1 MADEPA
7 APSAPSTSVS
17 PQPAAASPQ
26 PAVASPQPAAAA
38 TTVSNQPQLVAAP
51 QTEEEVEDDFDGSD
65 ADSALGDDL
74 ASSTNSITSSIYE
87 YRAIKGRTY
96 HSERHDSKYFA
107 PNDEQQMASQDIT
120 HHYLTILLE
129 DKLFLAPIK
138 EDAEKIL
145 DVGTGTGIWAIDVG
159 DQFPNAEVTGTDL
172 SPTQP
177 VWVPPNVR
185 FEIDDCT
192 KEWTWA
198 SDNFDFIHMRY
209 LFGAVADWNA
219 LIAQAYR
226 CCKPGGWVQSV
237 ELDCIMKSDDG
248 SIKDD
253 NIINTFWNPLW
264 KELSKKI
271 GISFTVLEENLQNKG
286 FEAAGFV
293 DIHEV
298 NYKIPI
304 GGWAQDPKLAE
315 IGEYTNMAMIN
326 DLDGYTIL
334 PWNVVHGENTP
345 GYKETLAFLRRELK
359 TLKQRGVH
367 PYMTARYVYGRKP
380 E

>member
-1 MADEPA
+1 MADQ
-7 APSAPSTSVS
+7 PSAPGPSTS
-17 PQPAAASPQ
+17 PQPG
-26 PAVASPQPAAAA
+26 A
-38 TTVSNQPQLVAAP
+38 TVVSNQPQLVPAP
-51 QTEEEVEDDFDGSD
+51 QAEGELEDDFDGSD

-87 YRAIKGRTY
+87 YRTIKGRTY
-96 HSERHDSKYFA
+96 HSEKHDSKYFT
-107 PNDEQQMASQDIT
+107 PNDEQQMQSQDIT
-120 HHYLTILLE
+120 HHYLTIMLD
-129 DKLFLAPIK
+129 DKLFLAPVK
-138 EDAEKIL
+138 DDVGKIL

-209 LFGAVADWNA
+209 LFGAVSDWNA

-226 CCKPGGWVQSV
+226 CCKPGGWVQSCECDV
-237 ELDCIMKSDDG
+237 IMSSDDDTIKED
-248 SIKDD
+248 SI
-253 NIINTFWNPLW
+253 ITTFWNPLW
-264 KELSKKI
+264 RELSNKL
-271 GISFTVLEENLQNKG
+271 GISFMVIQEGLQNKG

-293 DIHEV
+293 DVHEA

-315 IGEYTNMAMIN
+315 IGEYTVLAMIN
-326 DLDGYTIL
+326 DLDGYTMV
-334 PWNVVHGENTP
+334 PWNIVHGENTP
-345 GYKETLAFLRRELK
+345 GYRETLAFLRRELR
-359 TLKQRGVH
+359 TLKSRGIH
-367 PYMTARYVYGRKP
+367 PYMKVRYVYGRKP
-380 E
+380 

>member
-1 MADEPA
+1 MAD
-7 APSAPSTSVS
+7 APGPSVS
-17 PQPAAASPQ
+17 PQPAT
-26 PAVASPQPAAAA
+26 V
-38 TTVSNQPQLVAAP
+38 VSNQPQLVPAP
-51 QTEEEVEDDFDGSD
+51 QTEGEAEDDFDGSD

-87 YRAIKGRTY
+87 YRTIKGRTY
-96 HSERHDSKYFA
+96 HSEKHDSKYFT
-107 PNDEQQMASQDIT
+107 PNDEQQMQSQDIT
-120 HHYLTILLE
+120 HHYLTIMLD
-129 DKLFLAPIK
+129 DKLFLPPVK
-138 EDAEKIL
+138 DDVEKIL

-209 LFGAVADWNA
+209 LFGAVSDWNA
-219 LIAQAYR
+219 FIAQAFR
-226 CCKPGGWVQSV
+226 CCKPGGWVQSCECDV
-237 ELDCIMKSDDG
+237 IMGSDDDTIKED
-248 SIKDD
+248 SILT
-253 NIINTFWNPLW
+253 TFWNPLW
-264 KELSKKI
+264 RELSKKL
-271 GISFTVLEENLQNKG
+271 GISFMVIQEGLQNKG

-293 DIHEV
+293 DIHEA

-315 IGEYTNMAMIN
+315 IGEYTVLAMIN
-326 DLDGYTIL
+326 DLDGYTMV
-334 PWNVVHGENTP
+334 PWNIVHGEDTP
-345 GYKETLAFLRRELK
+345 GYRETLAFLRRELR
-359 TLKQRGVH
+359 TLKSRGVH
-367 PYMTARYVYGRKP
+367 PYMKVRYVYGRKP
-380 E
+380 